1 MRSFNFTDEKQLL
14 ELLPENL
21 LKQVKELNN
30 KVWDS
35 GKDLLHLYDDF
46 NDKQAGKRIIDYI
59 LKNEK

>member
-1 MRSFNFTDEKQLL
+1 MAQNEVKIIFKGEGD
-14 ELLPENL
+14 L